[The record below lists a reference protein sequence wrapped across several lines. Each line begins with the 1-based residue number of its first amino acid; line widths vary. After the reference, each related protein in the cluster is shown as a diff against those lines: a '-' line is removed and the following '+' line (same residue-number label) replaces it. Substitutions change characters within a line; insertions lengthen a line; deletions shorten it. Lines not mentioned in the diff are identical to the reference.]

1 MVLLMEEIL
10 HHLGCKKLVNHG
22 INYLS
27 TGAGFLETAFLAGK
41 MDDVSSTGWLIVSTC
56 RWWGLTSFNLN
67 MMSTGAVM
75 GEVPAFET
83 SCRASIYIVG
93 IGREFARIYLKL
105 A

>member
-1 MVLLMEEIL
+1 
-10 HHLGCKKLVNHG
+10 
-22 INYLS
+22 
-27 TGAGFLETAFLAGK
+27 
-41 MDDVSSTGWLIVSTC
+41 
-56 RWWGLTSFNLN
+56 

-105 A
+105 TWTKNKLWNIDV